1 MKKIILPI
9 SLFFTLG
16 ASAQLFIDNAQ
27 FFIDNGAV
35 VTVQGDVTSNVD
47 IQAAGTGK
55 IRMGGLTATP
65 QNLNMNG
72 KTIPNLQIDNS
83 TAPVV
88 LTGAMKVTTLLEFT
102 NGKMQLGNNDFTL
115 SAAANYSGA
124 GAGKFAETNGTGVF
138 KKELTAAGSTT
149 LPVGNGSNYTPLGYT
164 TAGGTYNASTFVSAR
179 SVAAQHPNKHPR
191 STDYLNNYWKLSNN
205 IAGASITA
213 VGNYLNPASVT
224 GNQADIVSLLY
235 NGSFWTKGTSQAAT
249 SVTAFAPANASQ
261 DLYGMNKFILVAPK
275 VFLQGTFDAATGLMK
290 DKLRNSTGVYTAG
303 SLPASNILPTTDP
316 YRIAPYNVAFAQ
328 VANSVA
334 ENLTSN
340 AVLNDLANPN
350 DQIVDWVFVELR
362 NKTSN
367 TVAAVVAT
375 RSVLVQRDGDLV
387 DIDGTSP
394 VYFKNIDSTNNYV
407 VSIRHRN
414 HLGLSSN
421 PANALSIGL
430 KSTTFDF
437 TNTANTSNF
446 FGSAANYTQAGAPA
460 KVLLWSGNVYLNN
473 LSNYLGLNTDRAQ
486 IITVMANPGNSLT
499 PSRNISTVSDY
510 QTYGIGDLNFDRK
523 VEYLGLTPDRAFLL
537 STVMSSSPTNTR
549 LQALP
554 N

>member
-83 TAPVV
+83 TAPIV

-115 SAAANYSGA
+115 ASAATYTGA
-124 GAGKFAETNGTGVF
+124 GGVKFAETNGTGVF

-149 LPVGNGSNYTPLGYT
+149 IPVGNGTTYTPLDYT
-164 TAGGTYNASTFVSAR
+164 TAGGTYNATTFVAAR
-179 SVAAQHPNKHPR
+179 SVAAAHPNKHPR
-191 STDYLNNYWKLSNN
+191 STDFLKSYWKLNNN
-205 IAGASITA
+205 IVGATITT
-213 VGNYLNPASVT
+213 VGNYVNPASVT
-224 GNQADIVSLLY
+224 GNQPDIVSMY
-235 NGSFWTKGTSQAAT
+235 YTGTTWVRGTSQAAT
-249 SVTAFAPANASQ
+249 SVTAPAAANGSR
-261 DLYGMNKFILVAPK
+261 DLYGMNKFILVSPK
-275 VFLQGTFDAATGLMK
+275 VFLQAAFDPNIGLMK
-290 DKLRNSTGVYTAG
+290 DLLRNSTSSYTPG
-303 SLPASNILPTTDP
+303 LLPASNLIPATDP
-316 YRIAPYNVAFAQ
+316 YRTAPYAAIFTQ
-328 VANSVA
+328 LANSVPEA
-334 ENLTSN
+334 LTST
-340 AVLNDLANPN
+340 AVLNDLANPQ

-362 NKTSN
+362 EKSSS
-367 TVAAVVAT
+367 TVASVVQT
-375 RSVLVQRDGDLV
+375 RSVLLQRDGDIV

-394 VYFKNIDSTNNYV
+394 VYFKNVDPKSIYV

-414 HLGLSSN
+414 HLPISSN
-421 PANALSIGL
+421 PASALTLDLS
-430 KSTTFDF
+430 STGFDF
-437 TNTANTSNF
+437 TNTANTAAI
-446 FGSAANYTQAGAPA
+446 FGAAGTNYTQAGVSL
-460 KVLLWSGNVYLNN
+460 KNILWSGNSNANSNVRYGGPANDKDYILGTVLSGNSATV
-473 LSNYLGLNTDRAQ
+473 LSNVY
-486 IITVMANPGNSLT
+486 S
-499 PSRNISTVSDY
+499 
-510 QTYGIGDLNFDRK
+510 IGDLNMNRVVRYGGPSNDK
-523 VEYLGLTPDRAFLL
+523 DYLLATPLTSNGA
-537 STVMSSSPTNTR
+537 TVRN
-549 LQALP
+549 QALP